1 MIARR
6 CASLENRE
14 GMGSLFVGRKLV
26 LLRGKAPR
34 WPLDSFPTLMRAT
47 QIVLTSCL
55 TLSHPIV
62 ISWSNLPVVFS
73 LEHALLSS
81 FFVSDA
87 VAPAR
92 HPPFFFPNN
101 IIYIFKN

>member
-6 CASLENRE
+6 CASLET
-14 GMGSLFVGRKLV
+14 GFASWQSTPLAVGLV
-26 LLRGKAPR
+26 
-34 WPLDSFPTLMRAT
+34 SHLMRAT

-92 HPPFFFPNN
+92 HPPFFSKQHH
-101 IIYIFKN
+101 IYL